1 MRYWIYVEPVSADS
15 SEPVYTIM
23 GDNAILDSYYNYWIQ
38 RMLDANAKI
47 PNNISDTL
55 EQCILDWATVHWAVE
70 VTPLVLREFTM
81 GKRWLLH

>member
-23 GDNAILDSYYNYWIQ
+23 GDNAVLDSYYNYWIMK
-38 RMLDANAKI
+38 MLDANKQV
-47 PNNISDTL
+47 PNSIAETL

-81 GKRWLLH
+81 GKR

>member
-23 GDNAILDSYYNYWIQ
+23 SDNAVLDSYYNYWIQ
-38 RMLDANAKI
+38 RMVDANKQV
-47 PNNISDTL
+47 PNSITETL

-81 GKRWLLH
+81 GKR